1 MRTSTKGLLA
11 TLIIVSTLTL
21 GACQEQKQTQAQA
34 DQAKTLQTAQTQT
47 QTVADKKLASQD
59 ETITPDGWVVADTET
74 FIPVV
79 DKLGKHLS
87 QARRDYLK
95 GDNMAAAVAMREG
108 SAFLKQELPQAD
120 KQGQTALKQASD
132 DLMKNASLVQMGE
145 IDSVKDL
152 DRVFAK
158 AYQADT
164 EHLWLVADEEE
175 WIPVIEKPQQ
185 HWQVAKDYYLDK
197 DNQAAARE
205 IDKGIAFLNL
215 EANRTTDK
223 DLKSKILDSVQNL
236 EQLAKNVREGKVDNV
251 ERLNRAFAGGQ
262 LAMGQFYESK
272 AQASESQGKLTT
284 AGNEIIGAFHHLE
297 AANNWLGGD
306 KVNLEQAKTDIDAVR
321 NSLGSPNE
329 TLSRNLNSAIAT
341 VGEQLTTLNGNLAQ
355 S

>member
-11 TLIIVSTLTL
+11 TLIILSTLTL

-34 DQAKTLQTAQTQT
+34 DQTKMSQATQT
-47 QTVADKKLASQD
+47 KTVADKTIISQD
-59 ETITPDGWVVADTET
+59 ETITSDGWVVADTET

-79 DKLGKHLS
+79 DKLGEHLS

-120 KQGQTALKQASD
+120 TQGQAALKQASD
-132 DLMKNASLVQMGE
+132 DLMKNASLVESNE

-185 HWQVAKDYYLDK
+185 HWQAAKDYYLDQ

-205 IDKGIAFLNL
+205 IHQGIAFLNL

-236 EQLAKNVREGKVDNV
+236 EQLAKNVREGKVDHV
-251 ERLNRAFAGGQ
+251 ETLNRAFAGGQ
-262 LAMGQFYESK
+262 LAMGQFYESQ

-321 NSLGSPNE
+321 DNLSSSNE
-329 TLSRNLNSAIAT
+329 ALSRNLSPAIAT
-341 VGEQLTTLNGNLAQ
+341 VGEQITTLNGNLAQ